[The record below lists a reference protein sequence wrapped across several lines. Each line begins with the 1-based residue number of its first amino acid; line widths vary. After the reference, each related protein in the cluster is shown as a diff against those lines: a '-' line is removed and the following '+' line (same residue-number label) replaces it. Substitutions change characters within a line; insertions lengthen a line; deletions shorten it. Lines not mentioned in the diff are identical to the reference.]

1 MRKQYK
7 SAIIVLV
14 ALLFVGLTNSTHAA
28 GPATFFIRTD
38 RPSYVPGDMGT
49 LLITIR
55 NVGSQAFTIKNL
67 TITFSWLAYLNDHW
81 DGNYTITGIGKPIA
95 TNQVYNTQQSFSVP
109 NDGRAA
115 SLGFASVASV
125 TVTAGTD
132 IGGGGRQLISQEAA
146 VGIATAT
153 YQPIGVGS
161 SLLEIIS
168 LALLAVAVIVLA
180 LVFLSIRKMAKK

>member
-55 NVGSQAFTIKNL
+55 NVGSQAFAIKNL
-67 TITFSWLAYLNDHW
+67 TITFSWLAFLNDHW
-81 DGNYTITGIGKPIA
+81 DGNYTISVVPPKPLA
-95 TNQVYNTQQSFSVP
+95 TNQVYNNQQSFTVP
-109 NDGRAA
+109 NDGRATQGA
-115 SLGFASVASV
+115 MVS
-125 TVTAGTD
+125 VTAGTD
-132 IGGGGRQLISQEAA
+132 IGGGGGQIVSQDAN
-146 VGIATAT
+146 VGIA
-153 YQPIGVGS
+153 
-161 SLLEIIS
+161 
-168 LALLAVAVIVLA
+168 LA
-180 LVFLSIRKMAKK
+180 